1 MPRPKTVDIEEQ
13 RRRKNERSRQR
24 YIENKERIAAYHAAR
39 HQALSAD
46 PEYRRKQAE
55 KAAAYR
61 AANPDA
67 SKRQNARRRAANP
80 ELARQQSR
88 EWFAA
93 NPEKRAIYEQNR
105 RAKKR
110 ANGGRLSPWL
120 KGRLYVSQKGACAC
134 CRAAFPIAALH
145 LDHIMPLSK
154 GGAHADNNM
163 QLLCQPCNQSKY
175 AKHPVDFMQER
186 GYLL

>member
-1 MPRPKTVDIEEQ
+1 MPVPKTVDVEEQ
-13 RRRKNERSRQR
+13 RLRKNARSRQR
-24 YIENKERIAAYHAAR
+24 YIENKERIAKYHAER
-39 HQALSAD
+39 HQRLSAD

-67 SKRQNARRRAANP
+67 TKRQNARRRAANP

-93 NPEKRAIYEQNR
+93 NPDKRAIYEQNR

-110 ANGGRLSPWL
+110 ENGGRLSPGL
-120 KGRLYVSQKGACAC
+120 KGRLYLSQRGACAC
-134 CRAAFPIAALH
+134 CRQLFVEGDLH
-145 LDHIMPLSK
+145 MDHIMPLSK
-154 GGAHADNNM
+154 GGAHADANM

>member
-1 MPRPKTVDIEEQ
+1 MPRPKVLTDDE
-13 RRRKNERSRQR
+13 RRANKNARARQH
-24 YIENKERIAAYHAAR
+24 YLENKEKHSAYHAALHR
-39 HQALSAD
+39 ARASD
-46 PEYRRKQAE
+46 PEYMRKMAE
-55 KAAAYR
+55 RSAAYR

-67 SKRQNARRRAANP
+67 SKRQNARRRAVNP

-93 NPEKRAIYEQNR
+93 HPDKRAIYEQNR

-110 ANGGRLSPWL
+110 ANGGRLSPGL
-120 KGRLYVSQKGACAC
+120 KVRLYASQKGACAC
-134 CRAAFPIAALH
+134 CRAGFPLGDLH
-145 LDHIMPLSK
+145 MDHVMPLSK
-154 GGAHADNNM
+154 GGANADDNM
-163 QLLCQPCNQSKY
+163 QLLCQPCNQSKH